1 VRHLRA
7 LWDVHRFRVAPQV
20 QEVIERWTSHGILS
34 HQAARL
40 VGAVETERG
49 IDVTFRP
56 RCCASLE
63 TRQFD
68 RIVVTTGP
76 AHGSILRKSPV
87 LSALAQEGLVA
98 ADPLGLGLAVTD
110 GCRAIGSNGAVSERL
125 FVVGPLARGSVGELM
140 GLPEVTRH
148 GQRVAG
154 LIAP

>member
-1 VRHLRA
+1 M
-7 LWDVHRFRVAPQV
+7 
-20 QEVIERWTSHGILS
+20 IERWTSHGILS
-34 HQAARL
+34 HQVARL